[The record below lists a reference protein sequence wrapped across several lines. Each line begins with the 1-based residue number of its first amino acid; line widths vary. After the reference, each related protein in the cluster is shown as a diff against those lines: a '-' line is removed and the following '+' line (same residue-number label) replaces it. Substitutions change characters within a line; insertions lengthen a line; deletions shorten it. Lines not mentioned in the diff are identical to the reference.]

1 MAFKPIEIL
10 INAKD
15 NASAVFGSLQTK
27 VAAVGAAIA
36 TYFGIN
42 AFAGV
47 VRGAADLET
56 AMSRVQA
63 ATGATGQEMQA
74 LRKAAED
81 AGSNTKF
88 TSTEAAGAL
97 ENLAK
102 AGLSAQDSIAALPA
116 VLNLA
121 QAGDIGLAEASETVT
136 KAVMGMGLAFTDA
149 ARVADVLALGANA
162 TNTSVQGLAQALSYA
177 APVAQSAGLSLE
189 ATVAIMGKLADAGID
204 ASRSGTAV
212 AGMLAQFA
220 DPASAFRR
228 ELAAAGITTT
238 DFEKALHQLAAAG
251 PAGEKAILAVGL
263 NAGPALRALLNQGM
277 TALDDLKLKLDN
289 AAGSAAATAATMQ
302 NNLNGSLSGL
312 ASAWDTVKNTLGTP
326 VLPVLKEGVDQ
337 LAGAF
342 RAAVADGTV
351 QRFGES
357 IATAFR
363 SGIQWVRDFMG
374 TVDFTAVLA
383 RLQAFADSTNQT
395 LTKVGE
401 YATNAGHAVQAAWGV
416 MATGAN
422 VVLTAIYGVGTAF
435 TETAAYIVKA
445 GIAINEQLQKIAIG
459 DAKERIA
466 TETEQMRLVL
476 EGLGDASNRFS
487 SRMRQSF
494 IDAGDSAQL
503 ARDGFAGLAGS
514 TADAEKAATAGAAA
528 FDDMGK
534 RLEEVRQKSH
544 DAGAAAEKKA
554 QQDLAAKK
562 ATEEHAAAIAKLGD
576 EYRTAVASGD
586 WQKAAELQDKL
597 NQKLRE
603 TPPIADEIKQKMKA
617 TADAVDAAYRDL
629 GIVTDASLREAAN
642 RAKAS
647 FDTLLASGQASAREL
662 AQGFVDAA
670 NKAIAANDGIAPAW
684 VRAQASVRGFRVE
697 ADDTGKSIV
706 VSMEKAE
713 DAVSNVGKAAKGT
726 APGFKTMGDAAE
738 KAGEKLEELRKK
750 EKRRREEN
758 KGGGSGEGGGGGR
771 PYGGGHSGGANP
783 LSKSNNDPEN
793 VLEYYKKYLPTSN
806 EDFEKELNK
815 SRANVSGNASLTKE
829 YIDAQIAKMYGEQFI
844 GDADAEAAF
853 NAKIKLD
860 AYRTNYGNVVRSQES
875 LNEQHALLQA
885 VQRLEEK
892 LRARA
897 AEDLKKAAALETAEA
912 ATAPPTRSGFSS
924 GGGGI
929 GGRGAGQPVGGPAM
943 GPQGG
948 ISIVINANGVNDPVK
963 LARLLEPELQK
974 IHALRR

>member
-81 AGSNTKF
+81 AGANTKF

-277 TALDDLKLKLDN
+277 TALDALKLKLDN

-326 VLPVLKEGVDQ
+326 VLPVLKDGVDQ

-357 IATAFR
+357 IATAFKN
-363 SGIQWVRDFMG
+363 GIQWVRDFMG

-383 RLQAFADSTNQT
+383 RLQAFADGANAT

-401 YATNAGHAVQAAWGV
+401 YATNAGNTMRLAWGV
-416 MATGAN
+416 MTAGIN
-422 VVLTAIYGVGTAF
+422 GVLTAIYGIGSAF
-435 TETAAYIVKA
+435 SEMAATVMTGVAKLRDGLASVTFGGLSESFRLAAEDARSMAQGFGEAAQAMRDKA
-445 GIAINEQLQKIAIG
+445 
-459 DAKERIA
+459 
-466 TETEQMRLVL
+466 T
-476 EGLGDASNRFS
+476 
-487 SRMRQSF
+487 QSMQ
-494 IDAGDSAQL
+494 DMADGAQL
-503 ARDGFAGLAGS
+503 ARDGFAGLVGAADKAG
-514 TADAEKAATAGAAA
+514 AATAAGAVAMQTMTRELQATAEAAA
-528 FDDMGK
+528 
-534 RLEEVRQKSH
+534 RNI
-544 DAGAAAEKKA
+544 DATNKKA
-554 QQDLAAKK
+554 LADAQAKQ
-562 ATEEHAAAIAKLGD
+562 AAEEHAAAISNLS
-576 EYRTAVASGD
+576 TAYSAAIASGN
-586 WQKAAELQDKL
+586 WQKAAELQEQI
-597 NQKLRE
+597 NAKLRE
-603 TPPIADEIKQKMKA
+603 TPAAAANAAKAAADAAAAIDAAFRTLGVASSAELKK
-617 TADAVDAAYRDL
+617 TADDAQRSYETIRNAGTSTAQDVANAFR
-629 GIVTDASLREAAN
+629 VAAE
-642 RAKAS
+642 R
-647 FDTLLASGQASAREL
+647 
-662 AQGFVDAA
+662 
-670 NKAIAANDGIAPAW
+670 AIAANDGIAPSW
-684 VRAQASVRGFRVE
+684 VRAQAAMRGYRIETDAAGKSVVVNMKEAKTAIDDVGRAAHGSVGGFR
-697 ADDTGKSIV
+697 A
-706 VSMEKAE
+706 M
-713 DAVSNVGKAAKGT
+713 GKAA
-726 APGFKTMGDAAE
+726 
-738 KAGEKLEELRKK
+738 
-750 EKRRREEN
+750 
-758 KGGGSGEGGGGGR
+758 
-771 PYGGGHSGGANP
+771 GGAADQVKK
-783 LSKSNNDPEN
+783 LQEIYDRHRISTSDEAERALNN
-793 VLEYYKKYLPTSN
+793 
-806 EDFEKELNK
+806 
-815 SRANVSGNASLTKE
+815 SRSNVSGNAALTQE

-844 GDADAEAAF
+844 GDSTAEEAF
-853 NAKIKLD
+853 NARIKLD

-897 AEDLKKAAALETAEA
+897 AEDLSRATALEAAESA
-912 ATAPPTRSGFSS
+912 PAPPTRSGFSS
-924 GGGGI
+924 GGGGGI
-929 GGRGAGQPVGGPAM
+929 GAGGGQPAGGPAM

-948 ISIVINANGVNDPVK
+948 ISIVINANGVNDPAK
-963 LARLLEPELQK
+963 LARLLEPELQR
-974 IHALRR
+974 INALRR

>member
-81 AGSNTKF
+81 AGANTKF

-102 AGLSAQDSIAALPA
+102 AGLDAGQAIDTLPA
-116 VLNLA
+116 VLNTA
-121 QAGDIGLAEASETVT
+121 QAADIGLAEASEMVT
-136 KAVMGMGLAFTDA
+136 KAVMGMGLQFSEAG
-149 ARVADVLALGANA
+149 RVADVLALGANA
-162 TNTSVQGLAQALSYA
+162 TNTSITGLSQALSYA
-177 APVAQSAGLSLE
+177 APVAKSLGLSLE
-189 ATVAIMGKLADAGID
+189 TTAAIIGKFADAGID
-204 ASRSGTAV
+204 ASRAGTA
-212 AGMLAQFA
+212 LNSILSQFS
-220 DPASAFRR
+220 DPASKFRT

-251 PAGEKAILAVGL
+251 PAGSKAILAVGQE
-263 NAGPALRALLNQGM
+263 AGPALRALLNQGM

-326 VLPVLKEGVDQ
+326 VLPVLKDGVDQ
-337 LAGAF
+337 LAAAF
-342 RAAVADGTV
+342 RNAVADGTV

-357 IATAFR
+357 IATAFKT
-363 SGIQWVRDFMG
+363 GIQFVKDFLS

-401 YATNAGHAVQAAWGV
+401 YATNAGNTVKLAWGV
-416 MATGAN
+416 MGTGVDTIMAL
-422 VVLTAIYGVGTAF
+422 VYKVAEAFAGVTSNILSGMAML
-435 TETAAYIVKA
+435 Y
-445 GIAINEQLQKIAIG
+445 
-459 DAKERIA
+459 
-466 TETEQMRLVL
+466 
-476 EGLGDASNRFS
+476 EGLSKISFGEISEKYKEVAEGIRQEAQATWAVSEAFAKQS
-487 SRMRQSF
+487 EQSF
-494 IDAGDSAQL
+494 QSAVKNAEL
-503 ARDGFAGLAGS
+503 AQQGFAGLAG
-514 TADAEKAATAGAAA
+514 AMQDAGTQATAGAAA

-562 ATEEHAAAIAKLGD
+562 AAEEHAAAIAKLGD

-586 WQKAAELQDKL
+586 WQKAAELQDQI
-597 NQKLRE
+597 NRKLRE
-603 TPPIADEIKQKMKA
+603 TPAAAANAAKAAADAAAAIDAAFRTLGVASSAELKK
-617 TADAVDAAYRDL
+617 TADDAQRSYETIRNAGTSTAQDIANAFR
-629 GIVTDASLREAAN
+629 VAAE
-642 RAKAS
+642 R
-647 FDTLLASGQASAREL
+647 
-662 AQGFVDAA
+662 
-670 NKAIAANDGIAPAW
+670 AIAANDGIAPSW
-684 VRAQASVRGFRVE
+684 VRAQASMRGYRIETDAAGKSVIVNMKEAAAAIDAVGKSAHGSVGGFR
-697 ADDTGKSIV
+697 AMGQ
-706 VSMEKAE
+706 A
-713 DAVSNVGKAAKGT
+713 AGGAAAK
-726 APGFKTMGDAAE
+726 
-738 KAGEKLEELRKK
+738 
-750 EKRRREEN
+750 
-758 KGGGSGEGGGGGR
+758 
-771 PYGGGHSGGANP
+771 
-783 LSKSNNDPEN
+783 
-793 VLEYYKKYLPTSN
+793 V
-806 EDFEKELNK
+806 KELKEIYDRHRISTSDEAERALNN
-815 SRANVSGNASLTKE
+815 SRSNVSGNAALTQE

-897 AEDLKKAAALETAEA
+897 AEDLKKAATLEA
-912 ATAPPTRSGFSS
+912 AESAPAPPTRSGFSS

-929 GGRGAGQPVGGPAM
+929 GGRGAGQPVGGAAM

>member
-81 AGSNTKF
+81 AGANTKF

-212 AGMLAQFA
+212 AGMLAQFS

-357 IATAFR
+357 IATAFKA
-363 SGIQWVRDFMG
+363 GIQWVREFLG

-383 RLQAFADSTNQT
+383 RLQAFADSANQFFA
-395 LTKVGE
+395 KVGE
-401 YATNAGHAVQAAWGV
+401 YATNAGNTVQLAYGV
-416 MATGAN
+416 MSAGTNA
-422 VVLTAIYGVGTAF
+422 VLTAIYGIGSAF
-435 TETAAYIVKA
+435 TGMAGVVMEGVAKLRDGLASVTFGGLSESFRLAAEDARSMAQGFGEAAQAMRDKA
-445 GIAINEQLQKIAIG
+445 
-459 DAKERIA
+459 
-466 TETEQMRLVL
+466 T
-476 EGLGDASNRFS
+476 
-487 SRMRQSF
+487 QSMQ
-494 IDAGDSAQL
+494 DMADGAQL
-503 ARDGFAGLAGS
+503 ARDGFAGLAGA
-514 TADAEKAATAGAAA
+514 ADKAGAATAAGAVAMQTMARELQATAEAAA
-528 FDDMGK
+528 
-534 RLEEVRQKSH
+534 RSI
-544 DAGAAAEKKA
+544 DATNKKA
-554 QQDLAAKK
+554 LADAQAKQ
-562 ATEEHAAAIAKLGD
+562 AAEEHAAAIAKLGD

-586 WQKAAELQDKL
+586 WQKAAELQDQI
-597 NQKLRE
+597 NRKLRE
-603 TPPIADEIKQKMKA
+603 TPAAAANAAKAAADAAAAIDAAFRTLGVASSAELKK
-617 TADAVDAAYRDL
+617 TADDAQRSYETIRNAGTSTAQDIANAFR
-629 GIVTDASLREAAN
+629 VAAE
-642 RAKAS
+642 R
-647 FDTLLASGQASAREL
+647 
-662 AQGFVDAA
+662 
-670 NKAIAANDGIAPAW
+670 AIAANDGIAPSW
-684 VRAQASVRGFRVE
+684 VRAQASMRGYRIETDAAGKSVIVNMKEAAAAIDAVGKSAHGSVGGFR
-697 ADDTGKSIV
+697 AMGQ
-706 VSMEKAE
+706 A
-713 DAVSNVGKAAKGT
+713 AGGAAAK
-726 APGFKTMGDAAE
+726 
-738 KAGEKLEELRKK
+738 
-750 EKRRREEN
+750 
-758 KGGGSGEGGGGGR
+758 
-771 PYGGGHSGGANP
+771 
-783 LSKSNNDPEN
+783 
-793 VLEYYKKYLPTSN
+793 V
-806 EDFEKELNK
+806 KELKEIYDRHRISTSDEAERALNN
-815 SRANVSGNASLTKE
+815 SRSNVSGNAALTQE

-860 AYRTNYGNVVRSQES
+860 AYRTNYGNVARSQES

-897 AEDLKKAAALETAEA
+897 AEDLKKAAALDAAESA
-912 ATAPPTRSGFSS
+912 PAPPTRSGFSS

-929 GGRGAGQPVGGPAM
+929 GGRGAGQPVGGAAM